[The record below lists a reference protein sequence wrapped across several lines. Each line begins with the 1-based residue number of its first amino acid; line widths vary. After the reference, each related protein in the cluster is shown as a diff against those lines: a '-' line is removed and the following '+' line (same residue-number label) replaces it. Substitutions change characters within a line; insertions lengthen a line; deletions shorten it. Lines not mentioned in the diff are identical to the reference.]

1 LSGRGRCTPSLGL
14 AAAITITITIAI
26 GIAVAPLPS
35 RAALPVPP
43 GWEYAQ
49 ELSIPAPGLVE
60 LALPPAALDQAL
72 GGLEDVRIIDGA
84 GREVPYLFREK
95 PRLPVRTEAVAT
107 EISQS
112 GVEDAT
118 VAVYRT
124 AAAGT
129 VDTITLRT
137 PARDFIKPVTVEAS
151 DDRTRWRPLAIRYP
165 VFRQADGSERLAIR
179 VAPGRYPY
187 LRITVGDARER
198 PIPLASVTTYQ
209 TPPESAAAEVVTV
222 ALDAVATSG
231 TRTRLL
237 LNLPARH
244 LSPRRIVLD
253 PDDPVFSREVA
264 VAVRTTVDGEAR
276 EQVIASSRIH
286 RVSLA
291 GVSRSEVLSI
301 PLSAQPLAGR
311 TLVVTVENGD
321 SPPLSL
327 RQPVRVTFEL
337 PRLRFSARPG
347 ERYAL
352 AVGNR
357 QAKPPRYDLA
367 ALPALGELPAVALA
381 IPGRLERN
389 PAFKA
394 EEAAKGAPAEGAAI
408 DGSRW
413 RRSRGVSC
421 QGSGVQALEVPP
433 EVLSRS
439 PSLGDVRLV
448 SGGRQI
454 PYILERG
461 CLARRLDAT
470 LEPLPVER
478 GERVNR
484 RRVRLPQ
491 AGLPLEEIRCTVA
504 DLVFRRDVGV
514 YEELPPERGG
524 RRPLGSATWERRGQP
539 GGALFAVGL
548 GGRPVR
554 GALVMEMDDGD
565 NAPLAL
571 KECSVGWHTARL
583 LFKAPAAATVTLLYD
598 NPDAGASRYDL
609 ALLADELLAADAA
622 SATLAPDE
630 GRERSAGT
638 AFPEGWERWALWSAL
653 ALVVTVLIVV
663 IAKLLPSQPPPG

>member
-1 LSGRGRCTPSLGL
+1 MSERGRCALSLGL
-14 AAAITITITIAI
+14 AAAITIAIA
-26 GIAVAPLPS
+26 AVPLPS
-35 RAALPVPP
+35 LAALPIPS

-49 ELSIPAPGLVE
+49 ELPIAAPGLVE
-60 LALPPAALDQAL
+60 LAIPPAALDRAL
-72 GGLEDVRIIDGA
+72 GGLVDVRVIDGA
-84 GREVPYLFREK
+84 GREVPYLFRAK
-95 PRLPVRTEAVAT
+95 PRPPVRTETVAT

-129 VDTITLRT
+129 IDTITLRT
-137 PARDFIKPVTVEAS
+137 PARDFIKPVTMEAS
-151 DDRTRWRPLAIRYP
+151 DDRSRWWPLAIRYP
-165 VFRQADGSERLAIR
+165 VFRQSDGSERLAIR

-198 PIPLASVTTYQ
+198 PIPLTSVTTYQ
-209 TPPESAAAEVVTV
+209 TPPEPAEAEVVTV
-222 ALDAVATSG
+222 ALDAVATGGAS
-231 TRTRLL
+231 TRLL
-237 LNLPARH
+237 LNLPARN
-244 LSPRRIVLD
+244 LSPRRIALD

-276 EQVIASSRIH
+276 EQVIARGRIH

-301 PLSAQPLAGR
+301 LLPGQPLAGR

-337 PRLRFSARPG
+337 LRLRFSARPG

-357 QAKPPRYDLA
+357 SAKPPRYDLA

-381 IPGRLERN
+381 VPGPLERN
-389 PAFKA
+389 PAFLA
-394 EEAAKGAPAEGAAI
+394 EEAAKGAPSEGAAI
-408 DGSRW
+408 DSSRW

-421 QGSGVQALEVPP
+421 QGGGVQALEVTP

-439 PSLGDVRLV
+439 PSLADLRLV

-470 LEPLPVER
+470 LEPLPSER
-478 GERVNR
+478 GDRVNR
-484 RRVRLPQ
+484 RRVRLPH

-504 DLVFRRDVGV
+504 DQVFRRDVSV

-524 RRPLGSATWERRGQP
+524 RRALGVATWERRGQP
-539 GGALFAVGL
+539 GGGSFAVGL
-548 GGRPVR
+548 GGRPAR
-554 GALVMEMDDGD
+554 GALLLEMDDGD

-571 KECSVGWHTARL
+571 KECSVGWHTSRL
-583 LFKAPAAATVTLLYD
+583 LFKAPAVETVTLLYD
-598 NPDAGASRYDL
+598 NPDAGTSRYDL

-630 GRERSAGT
+630 GGGQRAGVVL
-638 AFPEGWERWALWSAL
+638 PEGWERWALWGAL
-653 ALVVTVLIVV
+653 TIVVAVLIVV
-663 IAKLLPSQPPPG
+663 IAKLLPARPPPG

>member
-1 LSGRGRCTPSLGL
+1 MSERRRSTLSLGF
-14 AAAITITITIAI
+14 AAAIA
-26 GIAVAPLPS
+26 IAVAAVPLPS
-35 RAALPVPP
+35 LAAPPVPS

-49 ELSIPAPGLVE
+49 ELTIAAPGLVE
-60 LALPPAALDQAL
+60 LAIPPAALDRAL
-72 GGLEDVRIIDGA
+72 GGLEDVRVVDGA
-84 GREVPYLFREK
+84 GREVPYLFRAK
-95 PRLPVRTEAVAT
+95 PRPPVRTEAVAT

-112 GVEDAT
+112 GVEGAT

-129 VDTITLRT
+129 IDTITLRT

-151 DDRTRWRPLAIRYP
+151 GDRSRWWPLAIRYP
-165 VFRQADGSERLAIR
+165 VFRQSDGSERLAIR

-198 PIPLASVTTYQ
+198 PIALTSVTTYQ
-209 TPPESAAAEVVTV
+209 TPPEPTEAQVVTV
-222 ALDAVATSG
+222 ALDTVATGGAS
-231 TRTRLL
+231 TRLL

-244 LSPRRIVLD
+244 LSLRRIALD

-276 EQVIASSRIH
+276 EQVIARGRIH

-301 PLSAQPLAGR
+301 PLPGQPLAGR

-321 SPPLSL
+321 SPPLCL

-347 ERYAL
+347 GRYAL

-357 QAKPPRYDLA
+357 SAKPPQYDLV

-381 IPGRLERN
+381 IPGQLERN
-389 PAFKA
+389 PAFRA

-408 DGSRW
+408 DGTRW
-413 RRSRGVSC
+413 RRRRGVRC

-439 PSLGDVRLV
+439 PSLGDLRLV

-461 CLARRLDAT
+461 CLARRLDVT
-470 LEPLPVER
+470 LEPLPSER
-478 GERVNR
+478 GARFNR
-484 RRVRLPQ
+484 RRVKLPHR
-491 AGLPLEEIRCTVA
+491 GLPLEEIRCTVA
-504 DLVFRRDVGV
+504 DQVFRREVSM
-514 YEELPPERGG
+514 YEELPTERGG
-524 RRPLGSATWERRGQP
+524 RRALGSAIWERRGQP
-539 GGALFAVGL
+539 GGASFAVGI
-548 GGRPVR
+548 GGRPAH

-571 KECSVGWHTARL
+571 KECSIGWHTARL
-583 LFKAPAAATVTLLYD
+583 LFKAPAAETVTLLYD

-622 SATLAPDE
+622 NATLMPDDE
-630 GRERSAGT
+630 RARSAG
-638 AFPEGWERWALWSAL
+638 AALPEGWERWALWGAL
-653 ALVVTVLIVV
+653 ALVVAVLIVV
-663 IAKLLPSQPPPG
+663 IAKLLPAQPPRS

>member
-1 LSGRGRCTPSLGL
+1 MSELRRCTLSLGII
-14 AAAITITITIAI
+14 AAITI
-26 GIAVAPLPS
+26 AVAAVPPPS
-35 RAALPVPP
+35 LAALQIPP

-49 ELSIPAPGLVE
+49 ELSIPAAGLVE
-60 LALPPAALDQAL
+60 LAIPPAALDRAL

-84 GREVPYLFREK
+84 GREVPYLFRAK

-129 VDTITLRT
+129 IDTITLRT

-151 DDRTRWRPLAIRYP
+151 DDRTRWWPLAIRYP
-165 VFRQADGSERLAIR
+165 VFRQSDGSERLAIR

-187 LRITVGDARER
+187 LRITVGDASER
-198 PIPLASVTTYQ
+198 PIPLTSVTTHQ

-222 ALDAVATSG
+222 ALDTVATGGAS
-231 TRTRLL
+231 TRLL

-244 LSPRRIVLD
+244 LSLHRIALD

-276 EQVIASSRIH
+276 EQVIASGRIH
-286 RVSLA
+286 RVALA

-301 PLSAQPLAGR
+301 PLAGQPLAGR
-311 TLVVTVENGD
+311 TLVVTVDNGD

-327 RQPVRVTFEL
+327 RHPIRITFEL
-337 PRLRFSARPG
+337 PRLRFSTRPG

-357 QAKPPRYDLA
+357 SAKPPRYDLA
-367 ALPALGELPAVALA
+367 ALPALGELQAVATA
-381 IPGRLERN
+381 VPGQLERN
-389 PAFKA
+389 PAFRA

-408 DGSRW
+408 DSSRW
-413 RRSRGVSC
+413 RRSRGVNY
-421 QGSGVQALEVPP
+421 QGGGVQALEVTP

-439 PSLGDVRLV
+439 PSLADVRLV

-461 CLARRLDAT
+461 SLARRLDVT
-470 LEPLPVER
+470 LESLPAER
-478 GERVNR
+478 GDRVSR
-484 RRVRLPQ
+484 RRVKLPH
-491 AGLPLEEIRCTVA
+491 AGLPIEEIRCTVA
-504 DLVFRRDVGV
+504 DQVFRREVSV
-514 YEELPPERGG
+514 YEELSPERGS
-524 RRPLGSATWERRGQP
+524 RRALGSASWERRGQP
-539 GGALFAVGL
+539 GGASFAVGL
-548 GGRPVR
+548 GGHPVL
-554 GALVMEMDDGD
+554 GALLMEMDDGD

-571 KECSVGWHTARL
+571 KECSVGWHTSRL
-583 LFKAPAAATVTLLYD
+583 LFKAPAAETVTLLYD

-622 SATLAPDE
+622 SATLLPDE
-630 GRERSAGT
+630 GVGQRAGVVL
-638 AFPEGWERWALWSAL
+638 PDGWERWALWGAL
-653 ALVVTVLIVV
+653 ALVVAVLIVV
-663 IAKLLPSQPPPG
+663 IAKLLPAQPPPG